1 MDDHVESKNTY
12 LEEASFTSITDCLQS
27 SLVMDYNSLEKG
39 FKFPPYGSPF
49 QPVSPSNIGHIVNNN
64 PYLNLSSNSPMVSSP
79 SNEAD
84 PKENPN
90 EDNEGDQHGVRESS
104 KQVTKQGKKKGE
116 KKEREAKVAFLTKS
130 EIDHLED
137 GYRWRKYGQKAVKN
151 SPYPR
156 SYYRCTTQK
165 CNVKKRVE
173 RSFQD
178 PSIVITTYEG
188 KHNHPIP
195 STLRGTV
202 AAEHLLG
209 HRGGGSSFLHSFP
222 LHHRQEFLMMKHPPA
237 NYLSS
242 VGSMSN
248 DHGHGM
254 ISSYNNNNHQPT
266 GVDYGLL
273 QDIVPS
279 MFSKHES

>member
-1 MDDHVESKNTY
+1 MDKRPSSTALIQGSLLHYTLYSNPHIY
-12 LEEASFTSITDCLQS
+12 L
-27 SLVMDYNSLEKG
+27 LVHLYISY
-39 FKFPPYGSPF
+39 KFIYH
-49 QPVSPSNIGHIVNNN
+49 NI
-64 PYLNLSSNSPMVSSP
+64 YLRVY
-79 SNEAD
+79 
-84 PKENPN
+84 
-90 EDNEGDQHGVRESS
+90 VC
-104 KQVTKQGKKKGE
+104 V
-116 KKEREAKVAFLTKS
+116 F
-130 EIDHLED
+130 
-137 GYRWRKYGQKAVKN
+137 
-151 SPYPR
+151 R

-173 RSFQD
+173 RSFED

-222 LHHRQEFLMMKHPPA
+222 RQHQEFLMMKHPSA
-237 NYLSS
+237 NYQS
-242 VGSMSN
+242 VGSMSYE
-248 DHGHGM
+248 HGHG
-254 ISSYNNNNHQPT
+254 ISSYNNNSHQPG

-279 MFSKHES
+279 MFFKHESWERGHVLCIDRSFMTTL